1 LNGPRFGEG
10 RSLFGMLRAPRWRHA
25 PTGDI
30 SLEPLLE
37 GKVAIVTGS
46 SSGIGEAIARL
57 FAAEGASVV
66 VNSTRSVAA
75 GEAIAAEL
83 SNAIYVRGDVA
94 QEDQAKALVQA
105 TLDRFGRLDV
115 LVNNAGTTRVI
126 PHHALEA
133 VTDDDWQRILG
144 TNVLGTWYVTRAAVP
159 ALKARR
165 GSILNITSV
174 AGVRAAGSSIP
185 YAVSKAAV
193 NHLTKLLANVLGPE
207 IRVNAVAP
215 GLIDTPWTADWDA
228 IRASVR
234 ERAPLQRSGTP
245 DDIAR
250 AALLLTASSYSTGE
264 VLLAD
269 GGINL
274 R

>member
-1 LNGPRFGEG
+1 
-10 RSLFGMLRAPRWRHA
+10 MQ
-25 PTGDI
+25 
-30 SLEPLLE
+30 PLLD

-75 GEAIAAEL
+75 GEAIAASL
-83 SNAIYVRGDVA
+83 PRAIYVRGDVA
-94 QEDQAKALVQA
+94 HEDQAKALIQT
-105 TLDRFGRLDV
+105 TLDHYGRLDV

-126 PHHALEA
+126 PHHALDA
-133 VTDDDWQRILG
+133 VTDEDWQRILG
-144 TNVLGTWYVTRAAVP
+144 TNVVGTWYVTRAAVP
-159 ALKARR
+159 ALKASR
-165 GSILNITSV
+165 GSILNISSV

-185 YAVSKAAV
+185 YAVSKAAL

-264 VLLAD
+264 ILLAD

>member
-1 LNGPRFGEG
+1 
-10 RSLFGMLRAPRWRHA
+10 MQ
-25 PTGDI
+25 
-30 SLEPLLE
+30 PLLD

-66 VNSTRSVAA
+66 INSARSVAA

-83 SNAIYVRGDVA
+83 PKAIYVRGDVA
-94 QEDQAKALVQA
+94 QEDQAKALIA
-105 TLDRFGRLDV
+105 TTLDRWGRLDV

-126 PHHALEA
+126 PHHALDA

-159 ALKARR
+159 ALKASR

-185 YAVSKAAV
+185 YAVSRPPSI
-193 NHLTKLLANVLGPE
+193 T
-207 IRVNAVAP
+207 
-215 GLIDTPWTADWDA
+215 
-228 IRASVR
+228 
-234 ERAPLQRSGTP
+234 
-245 DDIAR
+245 
-250 AALLLTASSYSTGE
+250 
-264 VLLAD
+264 
-269 GGINL
+269 
-274 R
+274 

>member
-1 LNGPRFGEG
+1 
-10 RSLFGMLRAPRWRHA
+10 MQ
-25 PTGDI
+25 
-30 SLEPLLE
+30 PLLE

-83 SNAIYVRGDVA
+83 PNAIYVRGDVA
-94 QEDQAKALVQA
+94 QEDQAKALIQA
-105 TLDRFGRLDV
+105 TLDRWGRLDV

-126 PHHALEA
+126 PHHALDA

-185 YAVSKAAV
+185 YAVSKAAL

-264 VLLAD
+264 ILLAD

>member
-1 LNGPRFGEG
+1 MKP
-10 RSLFGMLRAPRWRHA
+10 A
-25 PTGDI
+25 
-30 SLEPLLE
+30 LE

-57 FAAEGASVV
+57 FAAEGAAVV
-66 VNSTRSVAA
+66 VNSARSVAA
-75 GEAIAAEL
+75 GEALAGEL
-83 SNAIYVRGDVA
+83 AGAIYVRADVSS
-94 QEDQAKALVQA
+94 EEQAKALVQA
-105 TLDRFGRLDV
+105 TLDRHGRLDV

-126 PHHALEA
+126 PHHALDA
-133 VTDDDWQRILG
+133 VTDDDWHRILG

-159 ALKARR
+159 ALKVQR
-165 GSILNITSV
+165 GSILNVTSV

-185 YAVSKAAV
+185 YAVSKAAL
-193 NHLTKLLANVLGPE
+193 NHLTRLLANVLGPE

-234 ERAPLQRSGTP
+234 ERAPLERSGTP
-245 DDIAR
+245 EDIAR
-250 AALLLTASSYSTGE
+250 AVLLLTLSSYSTGE

>member
-1 LNGPRFGEG
+1 
-10 RSLFGMLRAPRWRHA
+10 M
-25 PTGDI
+25 
-30 SLEPLLE
+30 EPLLD

-75 GEAIAAEL
+75 GEAIAASL
-83 SNAIYVRGDVA
+83 PKAIYVRGDVA
-94 QEDQAKALVQA
+94 QEDQAKALIQT
-105 TLDRFGRLDV
+105 TLDHFGRLDV

-126 PHHALEA
+126 PHHALDA
-133 VTDDDWQRILG
+133 VTDEDWQRILG
-144 TNVLGTWYVTRAAVP
+144 TNVVGTWYVTRAAVP
-159 ALKARR
+159 ALKASR

-185 YAVSKAAV
+185 YAVSKAAL
-193 NHLTKLLANVLGPE
+193 NHMTKLLANVLGPE

-264 VLLAD
+264 ILLAD

>member
-1 LNGPRFGEG
+1 
-10 RSLFGMLRAPRWRHA
+10 MQ
-25 PTGDI
+25 
-30 SLEPLLE
+30 PLLE

-83 SNAIYVRGDVA
+83 PNAIYVRGDVA

-105 TLDRFGRLDV
+105 TLDRCGRLDV

-126 PHHALEA
+126 PHHALDA

-185 YAVSKAAV
+185 YAVSKAAL

-250 AALLLTASSYSTGE
+250 AALLLTASSYST
-264 VLLAD
+264 A
-269 GGINL
+269 
-274 R
+274 RCCSPTAASTSR